1 MIQNSNVEY
10 LYNEHNIWLKSWLRT
25 KLNCSYQAADLAQD
39 TFVRVLMRRDE
50 LNTTQLR
57 KPQAYLRV
65 IAKGLLVDHF
75 RRKDVERTFL
85 EALSYLPQ
93 PEVISPEAQ
102 KILLETL
109 QQIDYALD
117 RLPAPVRQ
125 AFLLS
130 QLEGASYQEIADL
143 MNISTR
149 TVKRYMQKGFSQCL
163 LALA

>member
-10 LYNEHNIWLKSWLRT
+10 LYNEHNTWLKGWLRT

-50 LNTTQLR
+50 LNMAQLR

-109 QQIDYALD
+109 HQIDYALD

-130 QLEGASYQEIADL
+130 QLEGASYQEIADH

>member
-10 LYNEHNIWLKSWLRT
+10 LYNEHNTWLKGWLRT

-50 LNTTQLR
+50 LNMAQLR

-130 QLEGASYQEIADL
+130 QLEGASYQEIADR
-143 MNISTR
+143 MSISTR

>member
-50 LNTTQLR
+50 LNMTQLR

-85 EALSYLPQ
+85 EALSHLPQ

-143 MNISTR
+143 INISTR

>member
-1 MIQNSNVEY
+1 MIQNCNVEY
-10 LYNEHNIWLKSWLRT
+10 LYNEHNTWLKNWLHT

-50 LNTTQLR
+50 LNIYQLR

-85 EALSYLPQ
+85 EALSALPQ
-93 PEVISPEAQ
+93 PETISPEAQ
-102 KILLETL
+102 KILLETI
-109 QQIDYALD
+109 QHIDCALD
-117 RLPAPVRQ
+117 RLPTPVRK

-130 QLEGASYQEIADL
+130 QLEGATYQEIADL

>member
-50 LNTTQLR
+50 LNMTQLR

-102 KILLETL
+102 KSCSKHFS
-109 QQIDYALD
+109 
-117 RLPAPVRQ
+117 RLIMP
-125 AFLLS
+125 
-130 QLEGASYQEIADL
+130 
-143 MNISTR
+143 
-149 TVKRYMQKGFSQCL
+149 
-163 LALA
+163 